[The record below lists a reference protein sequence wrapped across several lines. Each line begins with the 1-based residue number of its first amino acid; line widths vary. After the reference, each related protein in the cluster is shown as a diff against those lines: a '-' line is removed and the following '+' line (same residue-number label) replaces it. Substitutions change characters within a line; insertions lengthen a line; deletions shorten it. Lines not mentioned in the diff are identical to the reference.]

1 MRSQAD
7 EIFKAFISFNSP
19 KRYWQ
24 KKQILGYDQTSWL
37 RLSSMMRN
45 PSSHLVQKYG
55 ILSQS
60 NLKYTKMLSKIFIGA
75 IVKNFQEKRRLL

>member
-1 MRSQAD
+1 
-7 EIFKAFISFNSP
+7 
-19 KRYWQ
+19 
-24 KKQILGYDQTSWL
+24 
-37 RLSSMMRN
+37 MMRN

-60 NLKYTKMLSKIFIGA
+60 NLKYKKMLSKIFIGA